1 MGQDIKKSP
10 APARTPAN
18 ASPGDV
24 ARNSHASGRVA
35 FDARG
40 DAQWQW
46 HMAEGDTRPEAST
59 TRVQKLQSTELTL
72 EPTMKVQAV
81 EPPQPTTELPCGG
94 FNPYDRGA
102 IAERRQS
109 VPVVPKTKYP
119 PIVKPPAD
127 DRLSARVLRWL
138 KSGRS

>member
-1 MGQDIKKSP
+1 MGQDRNTSP
-10 APARTPAN
+10 ASAHTPAS

-24 ARNSHASGRVA
+24 AQNSHASGRVA

-46 HMAEGDTRPEAST
+46 HKAEGDTRPEAST
-59 TRVQKLQSTELTL
+59 TRVQKLQATELTL
-72 EPTMKVQAV
+72 EPTMKVAAV
-81 EPPQPTTELPCGG
+81 KPSQPPTELPCGG

-102 IAERRQS
+102 PAERRES

-119 PIVKPPAD
+119 PIVKPPVD